1 MRYAC
6 DFRTHKRLERLEG
19 YYRQINISLPVEEAR
34 ISSQRAPIAKK
45 MSMRAQPMGRIL
57 MLIPFQAHQPCS
69 DPLTQPVH

>member
-45 MSMRAQPMGRIL
+45 MSMRAPPMGRL
-57 MLIPFQAHQPCS
+57 
-69 DPLTQPVH
+69 